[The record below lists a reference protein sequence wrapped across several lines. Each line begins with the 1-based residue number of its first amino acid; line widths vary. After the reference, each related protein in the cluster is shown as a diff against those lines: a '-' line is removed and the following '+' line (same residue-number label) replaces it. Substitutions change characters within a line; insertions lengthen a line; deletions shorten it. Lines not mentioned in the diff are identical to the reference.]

1 MPVIFLAL
9 YGRVKPV
16 TVKVLCKIDDVLQI
30 PCMVAVCDS
39 RSKFFPVVVKLH
51 FQKLAQVVQ
60 LVKAFKLRQFPC
72 QSRNRGL
79 VFCDVQLPVVFA
91 VYADTVKDF
100 FQMLGSR
107 GE

>member
-1 MPVIFLAL
+1 MPVIFLGF
-9 YGRVKPV
+9 YRRIKPV
-16 TVKVLCKIDDVLQI
+16 TVKILCKVDDVLQI

-51 FQKLAQVVQ
+51 FQKFAQIVQ
-60 LVKAFKLRQFPC
+60 FVKAFKFCQFPC

-91 VYADTVKDF
+91 VNPDTVKDF